1 MPLGPA
7 VSCEL
12 LPGETGARLL
22 AANESE
28 EDWALLVHLVT
39 AATAVR
45 SVSGLGQGGVGES
58 VPWNR
63 LGRPFFYT
71 SWLL

>member
-1 MPLGPA
+1 MPLGPV

-12 LPGETGARLL
+12 LPGETRARLL

-39 AATAVR
+39 AATVVR
-45 SVSGLGQGGVGES
+45 SVSGPGKGGVEES
-58 VPWNR
+58 VPWNH
-63 LGRPFFYT
+63 LGRPYF
-71 SWLL
+71 